1 MTLDSKCHIVGI
13 VVRLSGIGGK
23 RLSEQSI
30 RDRYPKNASNKSAAD
45 ALDDACNGLGFLD
58 RGAGGVCIPSGRKQD
73 VTKFLRD
80 NCKEKYSVLKR
91 YL

>member
-1 MTLDSKCHIVGI
+1 MTGSKCHIVGI
-13 VVRLSGIGGK
+13 ILRRRGIGGG
-23 RLSEQSI
+23 RLSEQTI
-30 RDRYPKNASNKSAAD
+30 RDQYPKNVNNKSAAD

-58 RGAGGVCIPSGRKQD
+58 RGPGGVCIPSGRKQD